1 MIWSIRP
8 LTPQTSVNNDILY
21 VSLIWSLH
29 LLLLL
34 FLCFSL
40 YSFNCWCCCCYCC
53 CCQDCCQDF
62 FQESCQDLY
71 CQDLCKE
78 YSQDSWQDC
87 WQDVVMI
94 IVKIVEIASPSPP
107 IVSKKSRQRKRQTH
121 WEQFRTRCQIWCTIE
136 FHRDPISK
144 VLSEW

>member
-40 YSFNCWCCCCYCC
+40 YSFNCWCCCCCYCC
-53 CCQDCCQDF
+53 CCHL
-62 FQESCQDLY
+62 ESLEVTGAPMEAAHPCPHSPCWRGLQPYTSLHIASTL
-71 CQDLCKE
+71 QSE
-78 YSQDSWQDC
+78 DSW
-87 WQDVVMI
+87 
-94 IVKIVEIASPSPP
+94 ASFIFRIPWNQEKTLTMLDGSPTLH
-107 IVSKKSRQRKRQTH
+107 IFTHGIKNISVHLFTLWKVS
-121 WEQFRTRCQIWCTIE
+121 
-136 FHRDPISK
+136 
-144 VLSEW
+144 